1 MRSADRIGNRPG
13 TASPIS
19 QISGPRATLG
29 RPGAEA
35 GKAWNNANVRPR
47 EAPRYERS
55 PTRRLGAG
63 AAEISRKPLR
73 LLIADDQSL
82 VRAGV
87 CELVKLLPEVVVI
100 AQAGDGS
107 EALRLV
113 DTHHPDIIVMDVEMR
128 GMNGLEA
135 TVLGKKKY
143 PHVKIILLSEHS
155 GEEFVIRALQSGA
168 EGFVLKDDPVEEL
181 HTAIHSVAGGARHL
195 TSTLTGKVALD
206 YLERR
211 SDSKESIKITPRQ
224 REVLQL
230 IAEGKSTKEIA
241 NLLHLSTNTIKT
253 HRVKLMEKLGVHEV
267 TGVVRYAAKL
277 GLVKT

>member
-1 MRSADRIGNRPG
+1 MRSLNRAGNRLEK
-13 TASPIS
+13 SID
-19 QISGPRATLG
+19 
-29 RPGAEA
+29 EA
-35 GKAWNNANVRPR
+35 GKNDFP
-47 EAPRYERS
+47 S
-55 PTRRLGAG
+55 PKLGASL
-63 AAEISRKPLR
+63 AQIKRKPLR

-113 DTHHPDIIVMDVEMR
+113 DTHRPDMIVMDVEMR
-128 GMNGLEA
+128 GMNGLDA
-135 TVLGKKKY
+135 AVLGKKKF

-155 GEEFVIRALQSGA
+155 GDEFVIRALQSGA
-168 EGFVLKDDPVEEL
+168 DGLVLKDDSVEEL
-181 HTAIHSVAGGARHL
+181 HAAINSVAGGARHL

-206 YLERR
+206 YLKRQVDR
-211 SDSKESIKITPRQ
+211 PESVKITPRQ

-241 NLLHLSTNTIKT
+241 SLLHLSTNTIKT
-253 HRVKLMEKLGVHEV
+253 HRLKLMEKLGVHEI
-267 TGVVRYAAKL
+267 TGVVRYAARL